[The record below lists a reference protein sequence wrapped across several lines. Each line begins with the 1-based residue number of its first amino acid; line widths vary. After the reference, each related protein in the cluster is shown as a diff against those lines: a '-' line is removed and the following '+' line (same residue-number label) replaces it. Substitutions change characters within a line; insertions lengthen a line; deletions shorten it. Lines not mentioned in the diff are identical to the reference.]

1 MNDILEQSPPW
12 KVFPDMTPWQVAAR
26 QGLQETW
33 VDEVWRPFW
42 AGLTPAQRDAYFA
55 RWQASEEWQKAIR
68 ATFEPDP
75 DFDAEADLAES
86 ERYLAERRAAE
97 SEAEPVGWKQR
108 IGRLLGRR

>member
-33 VDEVWRPFW
+33 VDQVWRPFW
-42 AGLTPAQRDAYFA
+42 AALTPTQRQAYLDH
-55 RWQASEEWQKAIR
+55 WGASDEWRHAIR

-86 ERYLAERRAAE
+86 ERYLAERRAAA
-97 SEAEPVGWKQR
+97 SKAQAGGWVQR